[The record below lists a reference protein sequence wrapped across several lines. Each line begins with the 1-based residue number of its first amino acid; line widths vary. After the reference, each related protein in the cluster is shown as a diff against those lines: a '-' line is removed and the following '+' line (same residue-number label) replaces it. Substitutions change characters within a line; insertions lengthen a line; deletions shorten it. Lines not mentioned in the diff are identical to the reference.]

1 MRSRNAQ
8 ITIAIVCLILG
19 VMLAI
24 QFKTQKTINE
34 SLKTGRVEEL
44 SQSLIEVTKQRDAL
58 YEEVQELRD
67 KLQNIRQVDQAMA
80 YLQDEIMK
88 ANMAAGLV
96 PVSGPGIILT
106 LNDSNRTLQSGEN
119 PNYGIVHDYDILT
132 LVNELRASGAEAI
145 AVNGERLTAVSEIRC
160 AGTLILVNWVRI
172 APPYEIKAIGD
183 PEMLASG
190 LNLRGGHLET
200 IKILGVQTNLQ
211 KVDKLELPAFSG
223 AMKFTHAQPVI
234 LKNEAE

>member
-1 MRSRNAQ
+1 MTA
-8 ITIAIVCLILG
+8 T
-19 VMLAI
+19 
-24 QFKTQKTINE
+24 
-34 SLKTGRVEEL
+34 
-44 SQSLIEVTKQRDAL
+44 
-58 YEEVQELRD
+58 
-67 KLQNIRQVDQAMA
+67 
-80 YLQDEIMK
+80 
-88 ANMAAGLV
+88 V
-96 PVSGPGIILT
+96 PC
-106 LNDSNRTLQSGEN
+106 NREN

-211 KVDKLELPAFSG
+211 KVDKLELLCFQR

>member
-1 MRSRNAQ
+1 M
-8 ITIAIVCLILG
+8 
-19 VMLAI
+19 
-24 QFKTQKTINE
+24 
-34 SLKTGRVEEL
+34 
-44 SQSLIEVTKQRDAL
+44 
-58 YEEVQELRD
+58 
-67 KLQNIRQVDQAMA
+67 
-80 YLQDEIMK
+80 
-88 ANMAAGLV
+88 
-96 PVSGPGIILT
+96 
-106 LNDSNRTLQSGEN
+106 
-119 PNYGIVHDYDILT
+119 
-132 LVNELRASGAEAI
+132 
-145 AVNGERLTAVSEIRC
+145 
-160 AGTLILVNWVRI
+160 VNWVRI